1 MRRGWRENE
10 TMIER
15 PIVHQCPYCELRF
28 GYHQEVKDH
37 ILVAHPEHAAVVAGI
52 EPRELPHR

>member
-1 MRRGWRENE
+1 MA
-10 TMIER
+10 ER

-28 GYHQEVKDH
+28 EYHQEVKDH
-37 ILVAHPEHAAVVAGI
+37 ILVDHPQHADVVAGI

>member
-1 MRRGWRENE
+1 
-10 TMIER
+10 MIER

-37 ILVAHPEHAAVVAGI
+37 ILADHPEHAAVVAGI